1 MGIFEKVAVID
12 LKVKL
17 TLLFAGP
24 VFAISTVVGMVL
36 IDPDTGLLIGG
47 ALGLVLAAI
56 VAYIV
61 WHRLP

>member
-36 IDPDTGLLIGG
+36 IDPDIGLLIGG